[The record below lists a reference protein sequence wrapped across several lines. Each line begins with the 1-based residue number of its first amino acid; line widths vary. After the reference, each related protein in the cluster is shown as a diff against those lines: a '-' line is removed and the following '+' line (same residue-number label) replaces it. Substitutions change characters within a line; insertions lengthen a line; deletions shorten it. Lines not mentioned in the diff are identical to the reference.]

1 MTVLINLTDKRTN
14 DENLSERIVGRER
27 ESLEGERRDDHRL
40 KVKLNTPSNSNQL
53 INWIDNLCQKSKAGN
68 SVKQRP
74 YFFFLVCVG
83 SHRVTMRLVLRKNWF
98 YTYYSDKIILQMC
111 NLVTRDHARY
121 LFYG

>member
-1 MTVLINLTDKRTN
+1 MTNKRTN

-27 ESLEGERRDDHRL
+27 ERELRERERRDNHRL

-53 INWIDNLCQKSKAGN
+53 INCIDNLCQKSKAGN